1 MCDLPVWGGNWGI
14 SSRLLIL
21 GAPNTKVFGETTT
34 IIVVHLLLYYFGR
47 RTWKVSVCQV
57 QRKSDNIAIS
67 KSMYK
72 WLQINKVL
80 KNFSK
85 PCSRDQDRSSFH
97 GLGSG
102 SYLNSAPYRR
112 IFSEQLLTWQFAL
125 LTPVSG
131 RDTSR
136 LHPLNWHTLQIVVGF
151 LKQ

>member
-14 SSRLLIL
+14 SSHLLIL
-21 GAPNTKVFGETTT
+21 GATNTKVFGEITTNC
-34 IIVVHLLLYYFGR
+34 IILASELEKYLCAKFKENQTKLRSPRVWMH
-47 RTWKVSVCQV
+47 
-57 QRKSDNIAIS
+57 NN
-67 KSMYK
+67 
-72 WLQINKVL
+72 WLQINKDL

-102 SYLNSAPYRR
+102 SYLNSTPFRG
-112 IFSEQLLTWQFAL
+112 IFAEQLLTWQFAL

-136 LHPLNWHTLQIVVGF
+136 LHPLNWHSLQIVVGF